1 MNEEILKVL
10 EMVKEGKLTPEQGE
24 SLLSAMNVGEEPKT
38 KTPGTQK
45 KSMLRVRV
53 DVRDP
58 DKKEQA
64 KVNVNVPLSLAKK
77 AMGLVSLIPKEA
89 KKEILDSGI
98 DLDAIDLKALIEMFE
113 DGEITEELVNVVA
126 GTEEKGATVKV
137 YVD

>member
-24 SLLSAMNVGEEPKT
+24 SLLSAMNVGEEQRKQPT
-38 KTPGTQK
+38 TK

-58 DKKEQA
+58 SKEETA
-64 KVNVNVPLSLAKK
+64 KVNVNVPLSIAKK

-89 KKEILDSGI
+89 KSELMDNGI
-98 DLDAIDLKALIEMFE
+98 DLDAIDLKELITMFE
-113 DGEITEELVNVVA
+113 DGEITEELVNVVT

>member
-24 SLLSAMNVGEEPKT
+24 SLLSAMNVGEEPKKQPT
-38 KTPGTQK
+38 TK

-58 DKKEQA
+58 SKQETA

-77 AMGLVSLIPKEA
+77 AMGLVSLMPKEA
-89 KKEILDSGI
+89 KSELLDNGI
-98 DLDAIDLKALIEMFE
+98 DLDAIDLKELITLFE
-113 DGEITEELVNVVA
+113 DGEIT
-126 GTEEKGATVKV
+126 
-137 YVD
+137 